1 VNHNDFFDASKETL
15 IRAGLETHQQ
25 TRLQE
30 MLNLVLRENR
40 FYRHVASHWIEMQH
54 ALIAMLIAGVFEFY
68 PKLRVGYLEAQNSWV
83 PGILTRIEW
92 DYPQYRDSH
101 APYLSLTPKEYF
113 QRNCWAAVEGSEPEI
128 ESTAS
133 LIGADRM
140 CISTDYPHFDSNFP
154 NVANNLLKN
163 VSRETAAKIFMGGAQ
178 LHKFTDEDFAK
189 ADHAMA
195 EKSKAIAA
203 E

>member
-1 VNHNDFFDASKETL
+1 M
-15 IRAGLETHQQ
+15 QQ
-25 TRLQE
+25 C
-30 MLNLVLRENR
+30 M
-40 FYRHVASHWIEMQH
+40 
-54 ALIAMLIAGVFEFY
+54 IAMMIAGVFEFY

-83 PGILTRIEW
+83 PGLLTRMEW

-113 QRNCWAAVEGSEPEI
+113 QRNCWGAVEGSEPEI

-154 NVANNLLKN
+154 NVANNLMNN
-163 VSRETAAKIFMGGAQ
+163 VKRETAEAIFMGGAY
-178 LHKFTDEDFAK
+178 LHDFTDEDFAK
-189 ADHAMA
+189 ADKAMA
-195 EKSKAIAA
+195 EKLKAIAA